1 MEVWQAIKNDKE
13 CGAKRLVSE
22 YGDRLFGAAFL
33 LCQDAPLAED
43 LVFRTFNQSI
53 LKIGQYQPSGD
64 FFSWLYTIMLNY
76 WRMDV
81 RKNRLNL
88 VYMGSAL
95 DLPPVEVEHVG
106 SQIVDSATDDE
117 VQAALDEL
125 PSQIRDVVVLK
136 YFKDL
141 SVEQIAEVL
150 AVPKGTV
157 KSRLFTA
164 RKILLSVLTREKK
177 NRKKEV

>member
-53 LKIGQYQPSGD
+53 RKIGQYQPSGD
-64 FFSWLYTIMLNY
+64 FFSWLYTILLNY

-150 AVPKGTV
+150 AVPQGTV

>member
-64 FFSWLYTIMLNY
+64 FFSWLYTILLNY

>member
-53 LKIGQYQPSGD
+53 RKIGQYQPPGD

-150 AVPKGTV
+150 AVPQGTV